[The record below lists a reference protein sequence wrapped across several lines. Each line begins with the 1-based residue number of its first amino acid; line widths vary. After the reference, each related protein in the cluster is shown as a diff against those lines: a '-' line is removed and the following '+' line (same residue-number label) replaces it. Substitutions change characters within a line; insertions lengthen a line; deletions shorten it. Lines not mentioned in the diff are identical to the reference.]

1 MRAGKPG
8 GSHHDDEPEDLVDD
22 PAPRHGMV
30 LSTVAIRRKVLPLTS
45 DDLPNLVGLDSLP
58 AEVFRRETRVERGE
72 AGLKLSPVPCH
83 IKIFN
88 PTSCRIK
95 SATVMSSFP
104 FWLNSGQCLLIL

>member
-45 DDLPNLVGLDSLP
+45 DHLPNLVRLDSLP
-58 AEVFRRETRVERGE
+58 TEVFRREARVKRGE
-72 AGLKLSPVPCH
+72 AGLHLS
-83 IKIFN
+83 
-88 PTSCRIK
+88 
-95 SATVMSSFP
+95 
-104 FWLNSGQCLLIL
+104 